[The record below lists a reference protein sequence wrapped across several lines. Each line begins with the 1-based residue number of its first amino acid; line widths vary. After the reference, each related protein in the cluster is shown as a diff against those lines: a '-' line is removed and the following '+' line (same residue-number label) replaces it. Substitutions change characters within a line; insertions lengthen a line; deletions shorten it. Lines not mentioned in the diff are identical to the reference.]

1 MQYMRQQSK
10 GSYVFGVVVGVENIL
25 KVTGTYH
32 VMHAETLVYKA
43 MRAGKKKSVALLS
56 RATIMF
62 KVGGYNASIAQ
73 LGQEW

>member
-1 MQYMRQQSK
+1 MKQQSK
-10 GSYVFGVVVGVENIL
+10 GSYVFGVEVEVENIL

-32 VMHAETLVYKA
+32 VMHVVILAYKA
-43 MRAGKKKSVALLS
+43 IVAGKKKLVALMS
-56 RATIMF
+56 RVTIMF